1 MPLYDFMNTDTG
13 EQFTKM
19 MSIAAKEQ
27 FLADNPEIQSII
39 GAPAIVGGTTVNV
52 KNDAGWKENLSR
64 IAEAHPNSALADRVG
79 GRSSKQ
85 AKVADAASKHG
96 LGKKG
101 SYNMNL

>member
-1 MPLYDFMNTDTG
+1 MPIYEFMDSSTG

-19 MSIAAKEQ
+19 MSYSDRQQYLI
-27 FLADNPEIQSII
+27 DNPELKPVI
-39 GAPAIVGGTTVNV
+39 GAPAIVGGTSLNV
-52 KNDAGWKENLSR
+52 KNDNGWNENLSR
-64 IAEAHPNSALADRVG
+64 IASAHPNSALAAKVG

-85 AKVADAASKHG
+85 VKVQQAANKHG